1 MEGVLVLLVVT
12 AVVMLFF
19 ARKAV
24 NRAFTQSF
32 ELPPFRAKSDRLP
45 PLSRGN
51 PEGSAERREELRA
64 KAKERVADLIQNPD
78 KYGSKA
84 KKKVPDEPITLVSAV
99 PKSSK
104 NQGIDTTFAS
114 YDDYMSMIESDFDV
128 NPPIQNSDE
137 DDSDD
142 DGEDG
147 EALDTA
153 LASDG
158 EEDEGP
164 IKKPKTPPS
173 SGKKKGPSPR
183 MTRSRAKLKSEGLEP
198 PSKRRK

>member
-1 MEGVLVLLVVT
+1 MLLFVT

-84 KKKVPDEPITLVSAV
+84 KKKVPDPPLWGDRIFIG
-99 PKSSK
+99 PRGGRYRINSK
-104 NQGIDTTFAS
+104 GRKS
-114 YDDYMSMIESDFDV
+114 YDV
-128 NPPIQNSDE
+128 
-137 DDSDD
+137 
-142 DGEDG
+142 
-147 EALDTA
+147 
-153 LASDG
+153 
-158 EEDEGP
+158 
-164 IKKPKTPPS
+164 
-173 SGKKKGPSPR
+173 
-183 MTRSRAKLKSEGLEP
+183 
-198 PSKRRK
+198 

>member
-1 MEGVLVLLVVT
+1 M
-12 AVVMLFF
+12 
-19 ARKAV
+19 
-24 NRAFTQSF
+24 
-32 ELPPFRAKSDRLP
+32 
-45 PLSRGN
+45 
-51 PEGSAERREELRA
+51 
-64 KAKERVADLIQNPD
+64 
-78 KYGSKA
+78 
-84 KKKVPDEPITLVSAV
+84 SAV
-99 PKSSK
+99 PKSGK

-137 DDSDD
+137 DDSDG

-158 EEDEGP
+158 EEEDEGP

>member
-1 MEGVLVLLVVT
+1 M
-12 AVVMLFF
+12 
-19 ARKAV
+19 
-24 NRAFTQSF
+24 
-32 ELPPFRAKSDRLP
+32 
-45 PLSRGN
+45 
-51 PEGSAERREELRA
+51 
-64 KAKERVADLIQNPD
+64 
-78 KYGSKA
+78 
-84 KKKVPDEPITLVSAV
+84 SAV

-137 DDSDD
+137 DDSDG

-158 EEDEGP
+158 EEEDEEP